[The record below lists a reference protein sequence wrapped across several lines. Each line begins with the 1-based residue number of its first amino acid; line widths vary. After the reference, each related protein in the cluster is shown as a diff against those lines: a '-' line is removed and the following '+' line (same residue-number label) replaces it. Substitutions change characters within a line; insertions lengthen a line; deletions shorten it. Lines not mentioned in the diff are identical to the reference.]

1 MIAPSDKLAQGKSK
15 TSSVKIFVVLAGL
28 SVAVAVFW
36 AFRFIGTDDPR
47 EEMPEELHREALD
60 VARHSKRETEQPRI
74 STRHGPT
81 PPGVA
86 DSPKTNQ
93 WGNPVR
99 WGRKKLRPAMV
110 HRIDRSRL
118 PLFEQVFP
126 NRADRAIA
134 GLLVIEPGT
143 DLIGEEIFDESF
155 VRAFLKSIESPIIV
169 TREDSDETKALKRA
183 VIDTKID
190 LKSRLDAGEDIAKML
205 TDIRRELRE
214 LGAYREDLKKLIE
227 EKSRDHGM
235 SAEDMKD
242 FVEAANIML
251 DERGAKPIVMPE
263 FYYRQ
268 LEIKNQKIKA
278 LKGE

>member
-1 MIAPSDKLAQGKSK
+1 MSESSDRPTQGKSRTPYIK
-15 TSSVKIFVVLAGL
+15 FFAVLAGL
-28 SVAVAVFW
+28 AAIVLVFCSS
-36 AFRFIGTDDPR
+36 RFMGADAPL
-47 EEMPEELHREALD
+47 EENSEERHREAPD
-60 VARHSKRETEQPRI
+60 VRHHSEHEEEQPRT
-74 STRHGPT
+74 SQCHGAMPQ
-81 PPGVA
+81 GVV
-86 DSPKTNQ
+86 DSPKTNR
-93 WGNPVR
+93 WGNPAH
-99 WGRKKLRPAMV
+99 WGHKKLRPAAV

-126 NRADRAIA
+126 NRADKAIA

-143 DLIGEEIFDESF
+143 DLIGEEVFDESF

-169 TREDSDETKALKRA
+169 TRDDSDETKALKRA

-190 LKSRLDAGEDIAKML
+190 LKSRLDAGEDIAKTL

-268 LEIKNQKIKA
+268 LEIRNQRIRA